1 MAFALLG
8 FWSMYFVTQNIINSG
23 LGSRLVVSGGS
34 QYLWRHWCC
43 LRILRLESLISFAV
57 TLCGAG
63 INKVSERLCMRFLCC
78 DSCFV
83 QYGRCCFFGRRFSS
97 HCDYDKWN
105 NKLSRLSVTC
115 ISSLRIDLSG
125 ISSGVGIDCKKVS
138 WWRGVRK
145 LAVSNLKSQYKN
157 IELRFDVLKC
167 LAVIFTGMILSWSF
181 VPQNMILPEII
192 AILGYAATMTLC
204 AIKNVRIVQTMDL
217 KSVLTIASFL
227 FFAYVMVR

>member
-1 MAFALLG
+1 M
-8 FWSMYFVTQNIINSG
+8 
-23 LGSRLVVSGGS
+23 
-34 QYLWRHWCC
+34 
-43 LRILRLESLISFAV
+43 
-57 TLCGAG
+57 
-63 INKVSERLCMRFLCC
+63 
-78 DSCFV
+78 
-83 QYGRCCFFGRRFSS
+83 
-97 HCDYDKWN
+97 
-105 NKLSRLSVTC
+105 
-115 ISSLRIDLSG
+115 
-125 ISSGVGIDCKKVS
+125 
-138 WWRGVRK
+138 
-145 LAVSNLKSQYKN
+145 SNLKSQYKN